1 MNVIMVRKPA
11 MTIRSVASFS
21 NSARDKPAVAA
32 AVAGESGLD
41 DQAGRLSYEAEAA
54 ALSGGISA
62 AGIEVASSGNGSAE
76 VSLPQRPRRRQ
87 EAGHALP
94 REIAD
99 DQPRNDMP
107 DDRPAS
113 WAYASRLP
121 GRLLAPVLVGARS
134 WNRKVAEIAYRPAFF
149 WRVPAVR
156 GQRTRLSA
164 EWCLPPTA
172 Q

>member
-1 MNVIMVRKPA
+1 
-11 MTIRSVASFS
+11 MTIRSAASFS
-21 NSARDKPAVAA
+21 DSARDKPAVAA

-62 AGIEVASSGNGSAE
+62 AGIELASSGNGSAE

-99 DQPRNDMP
+99 DQPRNDRQMTGQRAGHTLR
-107 DDRPAS
+107 DCLAVC
-113 WAYASRLP
+113 WRLSSC
-121 GRLLAPVLVGARS
+121 ARS
-134 WNRKVAEIAYRPAFF
+134 WK
-149 WRVPAVR
+149 
-156 GQRTRLSA
+156 
-164 EWCLPPTA
+164 
-172 Q
+172 

>member
-134 WNRKVAEIAYRPAFF
+134 WK
-149 WRVPAVR
+149 
-156 GQRTRLSA
+156 
-164 EWCLPPTA
+164 
-172 Q
+172 